1 MKQYFSP
8 RNSYV
13 LIFDAAGIKQDIL
26 ESGPYSESKALVLEH
41 TVSQSFLQPNL
52 PGPGGREEEE

>member
-1 MKQYFSP
+1 M
-8 RNSYV
+8 